1 MAESQ
6 RLLVLK
12 RLTTVL
18 ESTVLTPFP
27 GIVLPATLAGLVF
40 RGRALFGE
48 DAPKTMLSIGEA
60 PRHIIGRFSA
70 NGQNRRDDWGL
81 LIQGRCPDDKLNPS
95 DPAYQMLEDVEN
107 VLSIITAEAAGGYP
121 KDPNHYFLGPSP
133 DGNGHLITSFEAGTP
148 VVSPPRDNV
157 TSKAFF
163 YLPVQVGFARI
174 G

>member
-1 MAESQ
+1 MADSQ

-12 RLTTVL
+12 RLTTLL
-18 ESTVLTPFP
+18 ESTVLTPID
-27 GIVLPATLAGLVF
+27 GITLPSTLAGLVF

-48 DAPKTMLSIGEA
+48 DSPKTMLSIVEA
-60 PRHIIGRFSA
+60 PRYVTGRFSA
-70 NGQNRRDDWGL
+70 DDQNRQDDWVL

-95 DPAYQMLEDVEN
+95 DPAYSMLEDVESCLDAVN
-107 VLSIITAEAAGGYP
+107 KVGAGGYP
-121 KDPNHYFLGPSP
+121 IDTVNYLLGPSP
-133 DGNGHLITSFEAGTP
+133 DGDGYLVTKFQPGSP

-163 YLPVQVGFARI
+163 YLPVQVGFVRI